1 MAVAYAAR
9 SASLLLL
16 ALAACS
22 SQPRADLP
30 APSVPSS
37 FRHAGAPSGAATAAA
52 DDWWTV
58 FRDPALDALQARAAA
73 ENTTIQAAAARLA
86 RSRALTRGTDA
97 QRWPQVRLRAGA
109 GRQAGPIVNAA
120 GGDGTLINA
129 SVDLSYEADLFGTLQ
144 LAAAAAHLDTQSQQ
158 DLLRGAGLQVQAD
171 VAQTYLSLRGLD
183 AEQELVNRA
192 AAGWRETSAI
202 TGQRF
207 RAGSAAELE
216 WIRAQAE
223 VAATESEALAL
234 LRRRSEAENA
244 LALLAGAPASDFAVP
259 PQSLTPALPDI
270 PAGIP
275 AAVLARRPDVAAAWR
290 SVQAADARVGAA
302 RNAWLPDLTLN
313 ASGGVAAPH
322 AVELLQAAMRTWS
335 IAAVLNMTLFDAG
348 RRASQLEVAE
358 ADRTAAAAAYR
369 ERVLVAI
376 REVEDQLAA
385 LQGLAAQAQAQ
396 AAAVTLGERT
406 AVLAESRQ
414 RSGLASQLEV
424 LDARRTALRTQRDA
438 LQLRSAQYQATV
450 RLVRAL
456 GGAWEVQG
464 MP

>member
-1 MAVAYAAR
+1 MAVPFGAC
-9 SASLLLL
+9 SALLLL

-22 SQPRADLP
+22 SEPRTDPP
-30 APSVPSS
+30 ALSLPSS
-37 FRHAGAPSGAATAAA
+37 FRHAGASPGVAPPAG

-73 ENTTIQAAAARLA
+73 ANTTIQAAAARLA

-97 QRWPQVRLRAGA
+97 QRWPQARLRAGA
-109 GRQAGPIVNAA
+109 GRQVGPIVNAA
-120 GGDGTLINA
+120 GGEGTLINA
-129 SVDLSYEADLFGTLQ
+129 AVDLSYEADLFGTLQ

-158 DLLRGAGLQVQAD
+158 DLLRDAGLQVQAE

-183 AEQELVNRA
+183 AEQEVVNSA
-192 AAGWRETSAI
+192 AAAWRETAAI

-216 WIRAQAE
+216 WVRAQAE

-234 LRRRSEAENA
+234 LRRRSEGENA
-244 LALLAGAPASDFAVP
+244 LALLAGAPASGFAVP

-270 PAGIP
+270 PAGVP

-290 SVQAADARVGAA
+290 GVQAADARVGAA

-313 ASGGVAAPH
+313 ASGGVASPH

-335 IAAVLNMTLFDAG
+335 VAALLNLTLFDAG
-348 RRASQLEVAE
+348 RRASQLEVAQ
-358 ADRTAAAAAYR
+358 ADRTAAATAYR

-385 LQGLAAQAQAQ
+385 LQALAAQARAQ
-396 AAAVTLGERT
+396 AAAVALGERT
-406 AVLAESRQ
+406 AVLAESRH
-414 RSGLASQLEV
+414 RSGFASQLEV